1 MEKYYS
7 KTHEW
12 VYITDD
18 EEAIVG
24 ITEFAAG
31 ELGDDVTYVELPE
44 EDTDVIV
51 GDSIATIESVQASSE
66 VFSPISGTIVAVN
79 HKLDE
84 DPGIV
89 SRSPE
94 QHGWLFKLENIDCNE
109 LDDLMDE
116 DAYQDYID
124 SL

>member
-1 MEKYYS
+1 MDKYYS

-12 VYITDD
+12 VSTDG

-44 EDTDVIV
+44 EGTDVIV

-66 VFSPISGTIVAVN
+66 VFSPVSGTIYAVN
-79 HKLDE
+79 HKLDD

-94 QHGWLFKLENIDCNE
+94 DRGWLFKLENIDCNE
-109 LDDLMDE
+109 LDELMDE
-116 DAYQDYID
+116 ETYQEYVD